1 MIWFD
6 ILVVV
11 ELGYIQESSDRKR
24 PWKMP
29 SSLDWG
35 EWLPEKGALKSGRF
49 STPLLVRFLVSSDI
63 PYPTGISCPV
73 LFNMSFNVIV
83 VHVIGYHKLAGTF

>member
-1 MIWFD
+1 M
-6 ILVVV
+6 
-11 ELGYIQESSDRKR
+11 S
-24 PWKMP
+24 

-73 LFNMSFNVIV
+73 YLTCLIMS
-83 VHVIGYHKLAGTF
+83 L

>member
-35 EWLPEKGALKSGRF
+35 EWLPEKGALKFGRF

-73 LFNMSFNVIV
+73 YLTCIV

>member
-1 MIWFD
+1 MIWFY

-73 LFNMSFNVIV
+73 YLTCLIMS
-83 VHVIGYHKLAGTF
+83 L